1 MNTLLGK
8 LVAGIEVGSKQ
19 AHENMTVFPLV
30 SAGQASDSFLTLDDA
45 LDKNKLKIT
54 EVNEA
59 GSVPNLKAVN
69 LSSRKIMLL
78 NGEEIVGA
86 KQNRV
91 LNATILLAAKSETI
105 IPVSCVEHGRWSYR
119 SGQFTSESRSMSAE
133 MRRNLNEGVTRNFEC
148 GRDFHSDQGEVWE
161 SIERKYSKLDVRHS
175 PTMAMSDLHESV
187 KQGLEDYL
195 KDFSPVQNQIG
206 IVVLIDRQVAGMEI
220 INRFD
225 SFALNYRKLVASYA
239 LDAVETLGKTVPV
252 ASKSQRS
259 MVSALLESLSG
270 AESILRRSV
279 GLGSD
284 MRLKSKKV
292 AGSGLELHEEV
303 LQLTVFPFLKSAS
316 VSLRTDLRRASV
328 RRESNSRGR
337 KSS

>member
-8 LVAGIEVGSKQ
+8 LVEGIEVGSKQ

-105 IPVSCVEHGRWSYR
+105 IPVSCVEHGRWSY
-119 SGQFTSESRSMSAE
+119 
-133 MRRNLNEGVTRNFEC
+133 LNEGVTRNVEY
-148 GRDFHSDQGEVWE
+148 GRDFYSDQGEVWE

-270 AESILRRSV
+270 AQTILRRSV